1 MKSAFAGLAVLV
13 LAAGSAAAGE
23 HGKPRAVVEL
33 FTSQGCSSCPPA
45 DRLLGELARDPNVIA
60 LTLPVTYWDY
70 LGWKDTLG
78 SKAHSA
84 RQKAYSMARGD
95 RKVYTPQ
102 VIVNGIVSAVG
113 NDPGAVEQAVKD
125 AGEQPGTLSI
135 EVTVEEDED
144 RIKVRAG
151 PPGDLAPDGEIW
163 LLATAAMREVAIGRG
178 ENQGRTI
185 PYVNVVRKMTR
196 LGPWTGK
203 PCAYSIGK
211 SEALGPDSD
220 GYVVLVQAGTGGR
233 PGPILG
239 AAQVGR

>member
-1 MKSAFAGLAVLV
+1 MIRAFAGLALSV
-13 LAAGSAAAGE
+13 LALDPAAAGE
-23 HGKPRAVVEL
+23 PGKPQAVVEL

-45 DRLLGELARDPNVIA
+45 DHLLGELARDPSVIA

-102 VIVNGIVSAVG
+102 VIVNGTVPAIG
-113 NDPGAVEQAVKD
+113 NDPGAVEKAVKD
-125 AGEQPGTLSI
+125 AKIDADALSI
-135 EVTVEEDED
+135 DVTVEEDED
-144 RIKVRAG
+144 RINVRADG
-151 PPGDLAPDGEIW
+151 PDEAAAQGEIW
-163 LLATAAMREVAIGRG
+163 LLATAAVREVTIGRG
-178 ENQGRTI
+178 ENEGKTV

-203 PCAYSIGK
+203 ACAYSIAK
-211 SEALGPDSD
+211 SEALGPDGD
-220 GYVVLVQAGTGGR
+220 GYVVLVQAGTGGK
-233 PGPILG
+233 PGRILG
-239 AAQVGR
+239 AAQAHR